1 MPFYVSTIINI
12 IKCRFQREEITDNN
26 LLDLL
31 TAVEQ
36 CEQLER
42 IVILQDE
49 WSGRSDS
56 MKTILPER
64 LLTLAQRLK
73 RLVCLCLAFNID
85 CSVFDASSALI
96 KRFITPQRPAFWFHL
111 ADTPPSRSGSVPS
124 SHLDE
129 IIDPIE
135 SFHSL

>member
-85 CSVFDASSALI
+85 CSVFDASSALM
-96 KRFITPQRPAFWFHL
+96 KRFITPQRPAFWLHL